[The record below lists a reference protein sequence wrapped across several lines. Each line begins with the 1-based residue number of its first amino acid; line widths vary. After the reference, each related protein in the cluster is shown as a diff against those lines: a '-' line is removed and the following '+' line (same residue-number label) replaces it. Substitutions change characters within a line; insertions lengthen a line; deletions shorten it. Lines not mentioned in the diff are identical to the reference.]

1 MENHKEEDHDHI
13 KDESQ
18 KEEFKKLH
26 CRMYENKYP
35 KVEDL
40 VYVTKTY
47 NNLKFIFLKFS

>member
-1 MENHKEEDHDHI
+1 MESHKEEDHL

-26 CRMYENKYP
+26 CRMYENKFP

-40 VYVTKTY
+40 VYVKIKY
-47 NNLKFIFLKFS
+47 I